1 MNNNSITLPIELFD
15 GRLSLQEI
23 GTVCVTMSYPHQSK
37 DILDKWDGTAIFNQT
52 INEMMDRGMIVVEGD
67 ELVLKLDGE
76 PKNKNMKIETA
87 LNELYKN
94 GICNEDNMEAIRDVM
109 EELANEFYHLGYED
123 GRIDFG
129 VGDDTFTAY
138 GKKQDFL

>member
-87 LNELYKN
+87 LNELYNN
-94 GICNEDNMEAIRDVM
+94 GVCNEENMEAIRDVM

-123 GRIDFG
+123 GEIDFG
-129 VGDDTFTAY
+129 VEDDTFTAY